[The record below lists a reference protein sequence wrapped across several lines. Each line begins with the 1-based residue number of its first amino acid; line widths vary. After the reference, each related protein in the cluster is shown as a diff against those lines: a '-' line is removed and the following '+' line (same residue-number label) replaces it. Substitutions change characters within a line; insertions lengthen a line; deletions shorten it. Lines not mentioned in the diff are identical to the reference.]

1 MGSTTPSAAS
11 RAMKAMTV
19 TLYLSVPTSIRAA
32 TTTTS
37 ATNAWRRARHRRR
50 REARSASWK
59 TARSFPTPVPGGRIF
74 IAVLLKRAWTR
85 DAKTAANSWHTLVS
99 RPSSGGVNAESL
111 WFWGLMGLIQA
122 LSHVQGRL
130 HEVETLEAYTLR
142 PPGQQTYESRA
153 PYPTTKRVNSLS
165 LFSLTGQV
173 KGSLACCIT
182 WLSPGPHQSRQ
193 LIFTGYLAAGAFCHC
208 FTTLLSPR

>member
-1 MGSTTPSAAS
+1 
-11 RAMKAMTV
+11 MKAMTV

-59 TARSFPTPVPGGRIF
+59 TAHSFPTPVPGGRIF

-85 DAKTAANSWHTLVS
+85 DAKTAANSWRTLVS
-99 RPSSGGVNAESL
+99 LPSSGGVNAESL

-122 LSHVQGRL
+122 FSHVQGRL
-130 HEVETLEAYTLR
+130 HEVETLEAYICGHLDSKRMR
-142 PPGQQTYESRA
+142 PA
-153 PYPTTKRVNSLS
+153 PLIQPPSASTLS
-165 LFSLTGQV
+165 LFSL
-173 KGSLACCIT
+173 
-182 WLSPGPHQSRQ
+182 SRD
-193 LIFTGYLAAGAFCHC
+193 
-208 FTTLLSPR
+208 R